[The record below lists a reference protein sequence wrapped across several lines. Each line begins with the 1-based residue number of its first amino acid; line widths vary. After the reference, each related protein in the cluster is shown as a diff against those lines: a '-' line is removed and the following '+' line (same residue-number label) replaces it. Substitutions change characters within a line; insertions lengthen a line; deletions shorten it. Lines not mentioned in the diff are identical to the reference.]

1 VDKVTHRPMVDK
13 VTHVDTHVDK
23 VNDAKMVDN
32 DRQIMLLVQTVFK
45 SLKLRLATTQSLTKI
60 ESECRLLLIEN
71 LPLKL

>member
-1 VDKVTHRPMVDK
+1 MDK

-23 VNDAKMVDN
+23 VDDAKMVDN